1 MDAYLP
7 WISAGFGLVGA
18 VIGASA
24 SIITVWIQSRVQ
36 DRRAAL
42 NQTAQLTLADY
53 TLRME
58 MAPDGFEPFKVRFSI
73 SIGEDGKAYVHL
85 LGTGN

>member
-58 MAPDGFEPFKVRFSI
+58 MAPDGFEPFKVRFSDRR
-73 SIGEDGKAYVHL
+73 GW
-85 LGTGN
+85 